1 MDNTEH
7 MPKHTLIM
15 LAAWHKFHFSQV
27 VMDLDRWSS
36 SMCPPEALAHPY
48 LLSHISSFVEN
59 SLHRS
64 RSFYMSG
71 SMAIQDA
78 FNCMSKYTG
87 ALLLSFASR
96 SYFNS
101 NLQYLGEPL
110 GPNTRSCKS
119 HARVNH
125 LVSTGKSFIPVFYKL
140 TNIGLRNLCE
150 QPEQLQS
157 ISILSLAAALV
168 PSLDKVSIKSENL
181 LSVQMEKESALLQ
194 SCTDQS
200 PCKVEHQGC
209 EDLCFTGKLDGSRHR
224 VEPSTGI
231 EFPTVLDN
239 NSARETN
246 SSGTSEVLVGTGS
259 RTMKIIKIKS
269 LKVYAFGFYV
279 HPCDVC
285 EKLGSKYSYISAGE
299 LNQRHSFYQ
308 DLLREDIS
316 MTVRLVV
323 RVNGIKVSTVRNAF
337 EKSLRARLIKTNP
350 NTDLDCLRRFGSLF
364 SQDAPIH
371 AGTTIYFRRT
381 VDGHFI
387 TEIGGHQIGAV
398 HSRDLCRAFFD
409 MYIGDVPV
417 CAETKDEIGRNVA
430 TILGHC

>member
-1 MDNTEH
+1 
-7 MPKHTLIM
+7 
-15 LAAWHKFHFSQV
+15 
-27 VMDLDRWSS
+27 
-36 SMCPPEALAHPY
+36 MCPPEPLVHPY
-48 LLSHISSFVEN
+48 LLSHVSSFVDN
-59 SLHRS
+59 SLHHS
-64 RSFYMSG
+64 RCFFMCG

-78 FNCMSKYTG
+78 FDCMSKYTG

-101 NLQYLGEPL
+101 YLHSLGEPL

-125 LVSTGKSFIPVFYKL
+125 IVSARHNNSILGRTFRFTGKSCIPVVYKL
-140 TNIGLRNLCE
+140 TNFSLRKLCE

-157 ISILSLAAALV
+157 ISMLSLALV
-168 PSLDKVSIKSENL
+168 PSVDKVSIKSENM
-181 LSVQMEKESALLQ
+181 LSVQLEKESALMQ

-200 PCKVEHQGC
+200 PCKVEHPGC
-209 EDLCFTGKLDGSRHR
+209 DDLCFTGKLDGSRHR
-224 VEPSTGI
+224 IEPSTGI
-231 EFPTVLDN
+231 EFPTVLHN
-239 NSARETN
+239 NLAQETK
-246 SSGTSEVLVGTGS
+246 SSRLSEVLVGTGS

-285 EKLGSKYSYISAGE
+285 EKLGSKYSSITSGE
-299 LNQRHSFYQ
+299 LYQHHSFYQ

-323 RVNGIKVSTVRNAF
+323 RVNGIKVSTVRNAL
-337 EKSLRARLIKTNP
+337 EKSLRARLIKTNA

-364 SQDAPIH
+364 SQDAPIR

-381 VDGHFI
+381 GDGHLI